1 MWQRSSYSFWQ
12 PLIFDWYWVR
22 RSVPWR
28 GGIVYAV
35 IMVHNGIWEK
45 GLSKRE
51 TIWRDCL
58 TSMICAGIFAMI
70 YSICLRRMG
79 ATEKQMVHL
88 ALMFFIGIS
97 IVAFVVLR
105 MLSCFNQKKSRS

>member
-1 MWQRSSYSFWQ
+1 
-12 PLIFDWYWVR
+12 
-22 RSVPWR
+22 
-28 GGIVYAV
+28 
-35 IMVHNGIWEK
+35 
-45 GLSKRE
+45 
-51 TIWRDCL
+51 
-58 TSMICAGIFAMI
+58 MI